1 MSPVSAADATP
12 IRPAKSAKQA
22 KPTAPAAIQAAPDDT
37 GDVLASLAEAVKALA
52 AASQSQSESM
62 LSLARSTAE
71 SVRLAAGSYVFQLR
85 DRFDELL
92 PVVQVGAS
100 ESSWEVEEFP
110 DAFSQLVFHPGD
122 VATANLRVAVSQ
134 AAVKRIVR
142 VHWTTIPE
150 GCSALDIDMNASSLH
165 RDANGVVHLDNDVS
179 LFIDAPL
186 VAAVGDLEPG
196 IFTRTGILTLEIS
209 DPRPEGAVSIIN
221 VEIAL
226 GAVVVSDD
234 DGIGLD
240 GAHIVCT
247 VRPERRVYWL
257 DKAERLP
264 LQLPTLG

>member
-1 MSPVSAADATP
+1 MNRASEVATSPDL
-12 IRPAKSAKQA
+12 Q
-22 KPTAPAAIQAAPDDT
+22 PDLL
-37 GDVLASLAEAVKALA
+37 GPLAEAITALA
-52 AASQSQSESM
+52 AASQAQSDSM

-85 DRFDELL
+85 DRFDDLL

-110 DAFSQLVFHPGD
+110 DAFAQLVFHPGD
-122 VATANLRVAVSQ
+122 VATANLRVALSQ

-142 VHWTTIPE
+142 VHWTSIPE
-150 GCSALDIDMNASSLH
+150 GCGALDIDMNAASLH
-165 RDANGVVHLDNDVS
+165 RDTDGNVHLDNDVS

-186 VAAVGDLEPG
+186 VVSVGDLEPG
-196 IFTRTGILTLEIS
+196 VFARTGILTLEVS
-209 DPRPEGAVSIIN
+209 DPRPEGAVSIVN
-221 VEIAL
+221 VEISL
-226 GAVVVSDD
+226 GAVVVPDD

-257 DKAERLP
+257 DKAEQLP

>member
-226 GAVVVSDD
+226 GAVVVSDE
-234 DGIGLD
+234 